1 MSKDWDK
8 YDDWG
13 SVLEDSDAAQRFR
26 APKKKPTPG
35 EQLADQGGF
44 LPDPELEDLSNPVD
58 YFAMAMDPEMR
69 RVYDQDF
76 LDNIDFDEAVRTGN
90 LQEGVKIR
98 QREKGT
104 RQEGKEKPYWETPD
118 TNNPLDWLEFAEAN
132 SLFGWYRRAGDQVFE
147 GISDVVPGIAGQ
159 VLGFA
164 GAMAVPGG
172 EGQDIKRGAEVLQQI
187 NKAKRQLSP
196 NSILRSW
203 INGKFIRNRNH
214 NLEVEIAGIG
224 KVDNVD
230 DLNQLAA
237 SPHRMAEGNITGPS
251 FVGGGFG
258 NVQQNKIFQ
267 RTYSRSFAKGRGGF
281 DYKDWINNSRRTLTN
296 PKYKLETFQTAD
308 TQFVKGFFNNQK
320 KVLKPIF
327 LKEYG
332 PWLTKMGIDP
342 DTLELHHI
350 FGVMQSAGL
359 YDGVDHMDEGWRLVT
374 GIMNK
379 HGLFPGAPATS
390 VDKFSNFKYVT
401 KELHDLLHHQ
411 FLTKK
416 LGVDGS
422 KFFDERILY
431 NGNRMKRIDIVNSGL
446 EGRGFIA
453 EEYAKII
460 SEGRDLMDDGLL
472 QMEALF
478 SKSGIT
484 DTDKLVQVLSKATNK
499 GSMFLGDTN
508 LLLKSVNR
516 ELKSIAK
523 EVNKNLSNLDE
534 VPLNIR
540 PKGNEGLQQ
549 IVDRLG
555 LGQRDVDLE
564 AFSKLSLAEQMSQ
577 LEKRSGMNM
586 SEIQELLSTSNID
599 IQTILDSIE

>member
-1 MSKDWDK
+1 MKD
-8 YDDWG
+8 
-13 SVLEDSDAAQRFR
+13 
-26 APKKKPTPG
+26 
-35 EQLADQGGF
+35 
-44 LPDPELEDLSNPVD
+44 
-58 YFAMAMDPEMR
+58 
-69 RVYDQDF
+69 
-76 LDNIDFDEAVRTGN
+76 
-90 LQEGVKIR
+90 
-98 QREKGT
+98 
-104 RQEGKEKPYWETPD
+104 
-118 TNNPLDWLEFAEAN
+118 
-132 SLFGWYRRAGDQVFE
+132 
-147 GISDVVPGIAGQ
+147 
-159 VLGFA
+159 
-164 GAMAVPGG
+164 
-172 EGQDIKRGAEVLQQI
+172 
-187 NKAKRQLSP
+187 
-196 NSILRSW
+196 
-203 INGKFIRNRNH
+203 
-214 NLEVEIAGIG
+214 
-224 KVDNVD
+224 
-230 DLNQLAA
+230 
-237 SPHRMAEGNITGPS
+237 
-251 FVGGGFG
+251 
-258 NVQQNKIFQ
+258 
-267 RTYSRSFAKGRGGF
+267 
-281 DYKDWINNSRRTLTN
+281 
-296 PKYKLETFQTAD
+296 
-308 TQFVKGFFNNQK
+308 
-320 KVLKPIF
+320 
-327 LKEYG
+327 
-332 PWLTKMGIDP
+332 
-342 DTLELHHI
+342 
-350 FGVMQSAGL
+350 
-359 YDGVDHMDEGWRLVT
+359 
-374 GIMNK
+374 
-379 HGLFPGAPATS
+379 GLFPGAPATS